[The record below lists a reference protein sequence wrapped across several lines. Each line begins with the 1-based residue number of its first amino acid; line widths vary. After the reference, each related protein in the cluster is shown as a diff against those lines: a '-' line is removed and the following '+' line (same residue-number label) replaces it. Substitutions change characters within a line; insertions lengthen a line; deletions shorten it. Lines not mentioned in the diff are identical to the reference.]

1 MRIFLDTAGLQK
13 CISHDIFWKKLMN
26 VELHQSKKV
35 NQEKGRHG
43 GEERELKIN
52 SRWNDE
58 GGSQVSNCALSSEDN
73 SPD

>member
-43 GEERELKIN
+43 GEEREEN
-52 SRWNDE
+52 
-58 GGSQVSNCALSSEDN
+58 
-73 SPD
+73 